1 MLKLVIV
8 HYHFR
13 PGGVRRVIEL
23 ATPHLVAHWPERIR
37 AVVLATGEAPSPAW
51 LRAFR
56 SSLHGTPVKVV
67 VQPAFGYVS
76 ELALAGQSLRRRVL
90 DGILQLLREAGR
102 DGCLIWAHN
111 LGLGRNLYLARELT
125 FTCDCVG
132 IPLMAH
138 HHDWWFEN
146 RWHHFTAMREPG
158 FRKLDAVASAVLSGS
173 PRICHVA
180 INHADATV
188 LEKHFPG
195 LAGWLPN
202 PVEPTAQPPAARV
215 EAARSWLR
223 DQLGENAPVWL
234 LPCRLLRRKN
244 IAEALLLTR
253 WLRPEAW
260 LVTTGGVSSAEEQA
274 YADTLAAAAQTH
286 GWRLRLG
293 ILNGDESQKPSV
305 PELLAASETALLTSL
320 QEGFGLPFLE
330 AAAARRPL
338 VARELPNLAP
348 DLAKFGFKFP
358 QCYREVR
365 VDPSLFDWL
374 GERERQKRWFAE
386 WKSLM
391 PRAAAKL
398 AGKPAMLAAGEL
410 SCPVP
415 FSRLTLTAQLEVL
428 AQPVEQSWERCA
440 TLNPFLMTWRE
451 RAIAGRLETSPWPR
465 SAARWLS
472 GRAYA
477 RRFLELVP
485 PFFAEA
491 PCAGAS
497 QAAQAEFLRKKLRVE
512 NLYPLLWNSRT

>member
-1 MLKLVIV
+1 LKLVIV
-8 HYHFR
+8 HHHFR

-37 AVVLATGEAPSPAW
+37 AVVLATGEAPDPAW

-56 SSLHGTPVKVV
+56 TRLHGTRVKVV

-76 ELALAGQSLRRRVL
+76 ELALDGRSLKRRVM
-90 DGILQLLREAGR
+90 DGIMELVSKTAS
-102 DGCLIWAHN
+102 DHCLIWAHN

-125 FTCDCVG
+125 FTCHYGG
-132 IPLMAH
+132 IPLIAH

-146 RWHHFTAMREPG
+146 RWHHFAAMREPG
-158 FRKLDAVASAVLSGS
+158 FRTLPAVASAVLAGS

-180 INHADATV
+180 INHADAAV
-188 LEKHFPG
+188 LKKHFPG

-202 PVEPTAQPPAARV
+202 PVERAAQPPAARV
-215 EAARSWLR
+215 EAARVWLSQ
-223 DQLGENAPVWL
+223 QLGEDAPVWL

-274 YADTLAAAAQTH
+274 YADTLAAAGQTH

-293 ILNGDESQKPSV
+293 TLQGDENQKPSV
-305 PELLAASETALLTSL
+305 PELLAASEIALLTSL
-320 QEGFGLPFLE
+320 QEGFGLPYLE
-330 AAAARRPL
+330 AAAARHPL
-338 VARELPNLAP
+338 VARELPNIAP
-348 DLAKFGFKFP
+348 DLAKFGFKFF

-365 VDPSLFDWL
+365 VDPSLFDWR
-374 GERERQKRWFAE
+374 GERERQARLFKE

-398 AGKPAMLAAGEL
+398 AGKSAVLAAGEEP
-410 SCPVP
+410 CPVP

-428 AQPVEQSWERCA
+428 AQPIEQSWELCA
-440 TLNPFLMTWRE
+440 PLNPFLKTWHE
-451 RAIAGRLETSPWPR
+451 RAAAGQLETSPWPR
-465 SAARWLS
+465 SAARWLG

-477 RRFLELVP
+477 LRFLGLVP
-485 PFFAEA
+485 PLLARA
-491 PCAGAS
+491 PRAGAS
-497 QAAQAEFLRKKLRVE
+497 QAAQAEFLRKKLRPE
-512 NLYPLLWNSRT
+512 NLYPLLWNSCT